1 MLDRA
6 FPFSMLVRKLK
17 GGDFWNKPS
26 IVWHCGFIFCARFM
40 KFFVV
45 GIEAKAEVHAKNWTS
60 RMILTFLFIF
70 LQKKKKCHSLPFSK
84 GSTGQQISMMAQFML
99 ASIRNI
105 VLCHMATKSLQVRP
119 DNNQGINTALLATSV
134 VRTMWEER
142 GWFSPLTFQRQ
153 GNFKLWLKTI
163 LVDANQ

>member
-1 MLDRA
+1 MTLSSLFPRFHRA
-6 FPFSMLVRKLK
+6 TNINDGLV
-17 GGDFWNKPS
+17 
-26 IVWHCGFIFCARFM
+26 H
-40 KFFVV
+40 V
-45 GIEAKAEVHAKNWTS
+45 G
-60 RMILTFLFIF
+60 
-70 LQKKKKCHSLPFSK
+70 
-84 GSTGQQISMMAQFML
+84 
-99 ASIRNI
+99 SIRNV